1 MKDGG
6 AWLTLIEVPLKNKK
20 SILTYPDK
28 MLLGVSGIRK
38 NYIFLKLTQKAYL
51 LIFSMIK
58 AEKAN
63 PHTMVDAI
71 RLNQR

>member
-6 AWLTLIEVPLKNKK
+6 ACLTLIEVPLKNKK
-20 SILTYPDK
+20 SIRTYPDK
-28 MLLGVSGIRK
+28 MLLVVSGIIQ

-63 PHTMVDAI
+63 PHTIDDAI